1 MAKIIDISSKIT
13 NELPVVKIT
22 DEIMVTVNNRRS
34 TILNVQAMSKELER
48 KTADD
53 EYDEMAFMN
62 KVLEMVVGEKKVQE
76 INDLDLPFPEYKE
89 VYETIFNAATGDY
102 GDTPT
107 DGK

>member
-53 EYDEMAFMN
+53 EYDEIAFMN
-62 KVLEMVVGEKKVQE
+62 KVLE